1 MLLFIRSMNYF
12 KAGKLVAVHGLKG
25 ELVLK
30 HELGKKSSLKD
41 VKAIFIED
49 RKNSFLP
56 WFIESAKAKSG
67 NEILLKLESVN
78 TREAAAKLSQK
89 EIWLTEEDF
98 KRLSAKA
105 APATKPEETKAASAG
120 SKAAPAESGSQG
132 RYFVQVG
139 AFVEAHNAEAL
150 SKQLRAEKF
159 PVTISRVSRGGH
171 ASAPAPAPAAAKP
184 EAGGQNQLFI
194 TGSTPD
200 AVNAALKGKGT
211 AQPVKG
217 GLVVNPPYDLETAMS
232 LSSSLKK
239 EGFKVVIRRAKAAPA
254 AAAPSG
260 GTGGTT
266 FHVVR
271 VGGYPDRA
279 KAQQVRSELET
290 KGHPGFLTQGAAR

>member
-105 APATKPEETKAASAG
+105 APANLLGYTIINNKE
-120 SKAAPAESGSQG
+120 
-132 RYFVQVG
+132 R
-139 AFVEAHNAEAL
+139 L
-150 SKQLRAEKF
+150 SEILEVIEQPHQLLCRIEL
-159 PVTISRVSRGGH
+159 
-171 ASAPAPAPAAAKP
+171 
-184 EAGGQNQLFI
+184 N
-194 TGSTPD
+194 
-200 AVNAALKGKGT
+200 
-211 AQPVKG
+211 
-217 GLVVNPPYDLETAMS
+217 
-232 LSSSLKK
+232 KK
-239 EGFKVVIRRAKAAPA
+239 EVLVPINENFFKKIDHKKKEVV
-254 AAAPSG
+254 
-260 GTGGTT
+260 
-266 FHVVR
+266 V
-271 VGGYPDRA
+271 
-279 KAQQVRSELET
+279 ELPE
-290 KGHPGFLTQGAAR
+290 GFLEIYLEP